1 MRSAAR
7 FLRRIMPAV
16 SSTAAVA
23 PPKVPST
30 GASGLLAAA
39 PVELPPMSI
48 PGISGDMAGA
58 LVAGE
63 LPLDMSIPGISAGIL
78 AEGAGVGVL
87 PDMSIPGISAGI
99 LAEGAGVGVLPD
111 MSIPGISAGMPAVL
125 AGVGELSD
133 PTATG
138 TAAALVR
145 VAADDSCCE
154 VSVNDPR
161 TAIAAAAVPT
171 DATRIRRCHPG
182 ATDLGRR

>member
-1 MRSAAR
+1 
-7 FLRRIMPAV
+7 MPAANR
-16 SSTAAVA
+16 TAALA
-23 PPKVPST
+23 APKVPST
-30 GASGLLAAA
+30 GASGRLAAA

-63 LPLDMSIPGISAGIL
+63 LPPPISIPGISAGML

-87 PDMSIPGISAGI
+87 PDISIPGISAGM
-99 LAEGAGVGVLPD
+99 LAEGAGVEAPPPI
-111 MSIPGISAGMPAVL
+111 SIPGISAGMPAVL

-138 TAAALVR
+138 TAAEPVR
-145 VAADDSCCE
+145 VAADDSWCE

-161 TAIAAAAVPT
+161 MAIATAAVPT
-171 DATRIRRCHPG
+171 EATRIDRCHPG

>member
-63 LPLDMSIPGISAGIL
+63 LP
-78 AEGAGVGVL
+78 

>member
-1 MRSAAR
+1 
-7 FLRRIMPAV
+7 MPAAN
-16 SSTAAVA
+16 STAALA

-30 GASGLLAAA
+30 GASGRLAPA

-58 LVAGE
+58 LGAGE
-63 LPLDMSIPGISAGIL
+63 LPPDMSIPGILAGML

-87 PDMSIPGISAGI
+87 PDMSIPGISCGI
-99 LAEGAGVGVLPD
+99 AADGGGGVGELPD
-111 MSIPGISAGMPAVL
+111 MSIPGIFAGMPAVL
-125 AGVGELSD
+125 AGVGEVSD

-145 VAADDSCCE
+145 VAADDSWCE

-161 TAIAAAAVPT
+161 TAIAATVVPT
-171 DATRIRRCHPG
+171 DTTRTRRRHPG
-182 ATDLGRR
+182 APLAGRR

>member
-1 MRSAAR
+1 
-7 FLRRIMPAV
+7 
-16 SSTAAVA
+16 
-23 PPKVPST
+23 
-30 GASGLLAAA
+30 
-39 PVELPPMSI
+39 MSI

-63 LPLDMSIPGISAGIL
+63 LPL
-78 AEGAGVGVL
+78 
-87 PDMSIPGISAGI
+87 DMSIPGISAGI

>member
-1 MRSAAR
+1 
-7 FLRRIMPAV
+7 MPAANSV
-16 SSTAAVA
+16 AAVA

-30 GASGLLAAA
+30 GASGRLAPA
-39 PVELPPMSI
+39 PVELPDMSI

-63 LPLDMSIPGISAGIL
+63 LPPDMSIPGISAGML

-87 PDMSIPGISAGI
+87 PDMSIPGMSAGM
-99 LAEGAGVGVLPD
+99 LAVGVGVLPD

-125 AGVGELSD
+125 AGVGELPD
-133 PTATG
+133 LTANG
-138 TAAALVR
+138 TAAALVG
-145 VAADDSCCE
+145 VAADDSWCE

-171 DATRIRRCHPG
+171 ETTRIRRRHPG
-182 ATDLGRR
+182 ASDVRPRWLVSVLRSRVLLI